1 MRAACAPDLSASF
14 PVSRGFHDGQSVLET
29 ECRSPQSALHHLNP
43 IDPSR
48 TAVVLG
54 SSFLGV
60 YAHAGFLNGIER
72 AGFRPARIAGAS
84 AGALAGS
91 LYAFGLRGDAL
102 RSAALDLKLRRSFLD
117 AGGILRL
124 PGVITSLWAS
134 GVFSGKRTVAHLH
147 RIFDGIDLSQ
157 LEVPLD
163 IAVTDAATSKLE
175 IRRNGPLAECV
186 MASCAVPILFE
197 IQNVEGKSCLD
208 GGIAGELPFEHLVE
222 DPSLDTLI
230 LHRIRH
236 ERNSTPLLFRKTV
249 GHAIGVTWRTISR
262 DVHRLRVQHAGTT
275 GKRLIEIET
284 LTPFPG
290 LFTHKLA
297 ASCYECGFD
306 SGGNLSSHLA
316 AQGCAL

>member
-1 MRAACAPDLSASF
+1 MRLDLLPDLTANRVWSCGF
-14 PVSRGFHDGQSVLET
+14 RGGQSVLET
-29 ECRSPQSALHHLNP
+29 TCRSPQSAARRLNS

-48 TAVVLG
+48 TALVLG

-60 YAHAGFLNGIER
+60 YAHAGFLNGIDQ
-72 AGFRPARIAGAS
+72 AGFRPGRLVGAS

-102 RSAALDLKLRRSFLD
+102 RSAAIDLQLRRSFLD
-117 AGGILRL
+117 AGALLRL

-134 GVFSGKRTVAHLH
+134 GVFSGKRTVSHLR

-163 IAVTDAATSKLE
+163 IAVTDTATSKLE

-197 IQNVEGKSCLD
+197 IQNVDGKTFLD

-222 DPSLDTLI
+222 DPSLDTVI

-236 ERNSTPLLFRKTV
+236 ERNSTPWFFRKTV

-262 DVHRLRVQHAGTT
+262 DVHRLRVQQAGTS

-290 LFTHKLA
+290 LFTHRLA
-297 ASCYECGFD
+297 ASCYERGFD
-306 SGGNLSSHLA
+306 SGGNLGFHLA
-316 AQGCAL
+316 AQG